1 MSGGTRQAVDETPT
15 STDPAG
21 GHRWTAWA
29 RWTASFLEFPLA
41 GLAGLAAVGRVDD
54 PVSALVGGAVTG
66 AVIGAGQ
73 ALASRA
79 PGGLR
84 LPLLRWVAATSTG
97 MGAGLALGAGA
108 VGYGTGLADLAVQG
122 AVTGV
127 ALGAAQA
134 LALPDASRRWAWA
147 AASPALWSLGWTV
160 TTLIGVDVERQYTVF
175 GAAGALT
182 YSALSGLVLRSGS
195 HRSGATCSIRQ
206 NGWPSGSA

>member
-29 RWTASFLEFPLA
+29 RWTASFLAFPLA

-127 ALGAAQA
+127 ALG
-134 LALPDASRRWAWA
+134 
-147 AASPALWSLGWTV
+147 WTV